1 MTKPKKP
8 AGPAAPPKAAPRDDE
23 FSDDADPGDFEP
35 LPGEGEPEA
44 EPVLLLEDADGEA
57 DLEAGLPD
65 DAEAELDLA
74 LPEAEDAPPG
84 DGEEEVESDDL
95 DGDGDGDGDDR
106 EPTEDE
112 IDEVDE
118 DEAEAGL
125 AAAEMPDDSVRMYLK
140 EIGRVQLLDS
150 DREIWL
156 ATLMLAEDRLGQLRA
171 QNATTASDTAHSA
184 AAMCLTLFEELHI
197 NWDRLGEELR
207 RHKQEPFDLVRL
219 VREVQALRLNWNSDA
234 PSYLRQRLDNGLWG
248 RDKHWEKVAQ
258 LAFEIFV
265 GLYLFPEAT
274 QNKFC
279 DYLVKHSGRKAGF
292 PEKRTFKTWLP
303 DTAEIE
309 TEFAAMLRRADEA
322 NKALIRANLRL
333 VVSVAK
339 RYIGRGIS
347 LLDLIQE
354 GNIGLLRAV
363 EKFDPT
369 KGFKFS
375 TYATWWIRQAI
386 TRAIADQART
396 IRIPVHMVETI
407 NRLMRIQRR
416 LQQELGREPTSE
428 EVALELDLLLPEEAA
443 AIRQARAGGE
453 RLDPALDRQLRR
465 AAAKVRRIIRIA
477 QEPMS
482 LETPVGAEES
492 SSLGDFIVDETVP
505 APAEAASRQLL
516 KEQVQNALAILTDR
530 EREVL
535 EMRFGLKDGQDH
547 TLEEVGQHFRVTRE
561 RIRQIEA
568 KALRKLR
575 HPTRSRALRDYLG

>member
-1 MTKPKKP
+1 MTPKRTT
-8 AGPAAPPKAAPRDDE
+8 GPKAQPNNSESEYFAENDSDE
-23 FSDDADPGDFEP
+23 LGEFDAALPEGPSEAFEP
-35 LPGEGEPEA
+35 LE
-44 EPVLLLEDADGEA
+44 EA
-57 DLEAGLPD
+57 DQDHGRLDIEEVAA
-65 DAEAELDLA
+65 AEAET
-74 LPEAEDAPPG
+74 ED
-84 DGEEEVESDDL
+84 ELESDETES
-95 DGDGDGDGDDR
+95 DGDDR
-106 EPTEDE
+106 EPAEDE
-112 IDEVDE
+112 FEEIEEEELEV
-118 DEAEAGL
+118 EAGAGL
-125 AAAEMPDDSVRMYLK
+125 AEMPDDSVRMYLK

-156 ATLMLAEDRLGQLRA
+156 STQMLAEDRLVQMRA
-171 QNATTASDTAHSA
+171 QSVKNKDLLTHSDMLLALFDDLLVNWEH
-184 AAMCLTLFEELHI
+184 LTE
-197 NWDRLGEELR
+197 GVK
-207 RHKQEPFDLVRL
+207 RHPKQAPLDLCQL
-219 VREVQALRLNWNSDA
+219 IREVETLRVDWNSDKR
-234 PSYLRQRLDNGLWG
+234 SYLRPWLDNGLWG
-248 RDKHWEKVAQ
+248 RDKNWEKVAQ
-258 LAFEIFV
+258 QAFEIFV
-265 GLYLFPEAT
+265 ALYMFPAT
-274 QNKFC
+274 VQAKLYEHINRHQTKKKDDKF
-279 DYLVKHSGRKAGF
+279 F
-292 PEKRTFKTWLP
+292 PTRRTFQAWLP
-303 DTAEIE
+303 DEVDIE
-309 TEFAAMLRRADEA
+309 AEFAAMLQRANEA
-322 NKALIRANLRL
+322 SNALSHANLRL

-339 RYIGRGIS
+339 RYIGRGINF
-347 LLDLIQE
+347 LDLIQE

-416 LQQELGREPTSE
+416 LQQELGREPNSD
-428 EVALELDLLLPEEAA
+428 EVAIELDLLLPEETA
-443 AIRQARAGGE
+443 AIRQARASGE
-453 RLDPALDRQLRR
+453 RLDPALERQLRR

-492 SSLGDFIVDETVP
+492 SLLGDFIEDETVP

-516 KEQVQNALAILTDR
+516 KEQVQNALSILTDR

>member
-1 MTKPKKP
+1 MKPKRT
-8 AGPAAPPKAAPRDDE
+8 AGPNAHAQNENPDE
-23 FSDDADPGDFEP
+23 FTDGEELNDFEAGGP
-35 LPGEGEPEA
+35 DTRAELFGALDEG
-44 EPVLLLEDADGEA
+44 
-57 DLEAGLPD
+57 
-65 DAEAELDLA
+65 ELDLA
-74 LPEAEDAPPG
+74 RPGADDAAVG
-84 DGEEEVESDDL
+84 DTD
-95 DGDGDGDGDDR
+95 
-106 EPTEDE
+106 
-112 IDEVDE
+112 DEVDGDETDAYADEREPSNDEFE
-118 DEAEAGL
+118 DIEEEDL
-125 AAAEMPDDSVRMYLK
+125 EVDPTPSLAEMPDDSVRMYLK

-156 ATLMLAEDRLGQLRA
+156 ATQMMAQDRVMQLRA
-171 QNATTASDTAHSA
+171 GGSKSKGPLTYAD
-184 AAMCLTLFEELHI
+184 MCVTLFDDMVEV
-197 NWDRLGEELR
+197 WRRLQDDVR
-207 RHKQEPFDLVRL
+207 KHKRALVDLCQL
-219 VREVQALRLNWNSDA
+219 TREAQALRTDWNSDA
-234 PSYLRQRLDNGLWG
+234 PSYLRHWLDNGMWG
-248 RDKHWEKVAQ
+248 RDKSWEKVAQ
-258 LAFEIFV
+258 LAFELFV
-265 GLYLFPEAT
+265 TLYLFPLSVQEHLYEHVT
-274 QNKFC
+274 RNQKKK
-279 DYLVKHSGRKAGF
+279 DDDHLL
-292 PEKRTFKTWLP
+292 PTPRTFKTWLP
-303 DTAEIE
+303 SEADIE
-309 TEFAAMLRRADEA
+309 TEFAGMQRRGEEA
-322 NKALIRANLRL
+322 NQALSHANLRL

-339 RYIGRGIS
+339 RYIGRGINF
-347 LLDLIQE
+347 LDLIQE

-369 KGFKFS
+369 KGYKFS

-407 NRLMRIQRR
+407 NRLMRVQRR

-428 EVALELDLLLPEEAA
+428 EIALELDMLLPEEVA
-443 AIRQARAGGE
+443 AIREARTGGL
-453 RLDPALDRQLRR
+453 RLDPAHDRQLRR

-492 SSLGDFIVDETVP
+492 SLLGDFIEDETVP

-516 KEQVQNALAILTDR
+516 KEQVQNALSILTDR

-575 HPTRSRALRDYLG
+575 HPSRSKRLKSFIEG

>member
-1 MTKPKKP
+1 MDMTPKRTTAPNAEPKNSDSEYFAEGEGDELNEFDVALP
-8 AGPAAPPKAAPRDDE
+8 EGPGEAE
-23 FSDDADPGDFEP
+23 VFEP
-35 LPGEGEPEA
+35 LE
-44 EPVLLLEDADGEA
+44 EA
-57 DLEAGLPD
+57 DVEPGRLEID
-65 DAEAELDLA
+65 EAAASET
-74 LPEAEDAPPG
+74 ETED
-84 DGEEEVESDDL
+84 EVESDEAETDEREPSEDEFEEIEEEDL
-95 DGDGDGDGDDR
+95 DLESG
-106 EPTEDE
+106 P
-112 IDEVDE
+112 
-118 DEAEAGL
+118 AM
-125 AAAEMPDDSVRMYLK
+125 AEMPDDSVRMYLK

-156 ATLMLAEDRLGQLRA
+156 ATQMLAEDRVVQLRA
-171 QNATTASDTAHSA
+171 QNAKNKGSLTHTE
-184 AAMCLTLFEELHI
+184 MLLTLFDDLLV
-197 NWDRLGEELR
+197 NWEHLVEGVK
-207 RHKQEPFDLVRL
+207 RHKQDPLDLRQL
-219 VREVQALRLNWNSDA
+219 IHEAQALRVDWNSDVR
-234 PSYLRQRLDNGLWG
+234 SYLRPWLDNGLWG
-248 RDKHWEKVAQ
+248 RDKNWEKVAQ
-258 LAFEIFV
+258 QAFEIFV
-265 GLYLFPEAT
+265 VLYLFPASV
-274 QNKFC
+274 Q
-279 DYLVKHSGRKAGF
+279 VKLYEHINRQQTKKKDDKIF
-292 PEKRTFKTWLP
+292 PTRRTFQSWLP
-303 DTAEIE
+303 DDATIE
-309 TEFAAMLRRADEA
+309 AEFASMLQRADEA

-339 RYIGRGIS
+339 RYIGRGINF
-347 LLDLIQE
+347 LDLIQE

-416 LQQELGREPTSE
+416 LQQELGREPNSD
-428 EVALELDLLLPEEAA
+428 EVALELDLLLPEETA
-443 AIRQARAGGE
+443 AIRQAKASGE
-453 RLDPALDRQLRR
+453 RLDPNLERQLRR
-465 AAAKVRRIIRIA
+465 AAAKVRRIVRIA

-492 SSLGDFIVDETVP
+492 SLLGDFIEDETVP

-516 KEQVQNALAILTDR
+516 KEQVQNALSILTDR

>member
-1 MTKPKKP
+1 MTPKRTTAPNAEPKNSDSEYFAEGEGDELNEFDVALP
-8 AGPAAPPKAAPRDDE
+8 EGPGEAE
-23 FSDDADPGDFEP
+23 VFEP
-35 LPGEGEPEA
+35 LE
-44 EPVLLLEDADGEA
+44 EA
-57 DLEAGLPD
+57 DVEPGRLEID
-65 DAEAELDLA
+65 EAAASET
-74 LPEAEDAPPG
+74 ETED
-84 DGEEEVESDDL
+84 EVESDEAETDEREPSEDEFEEIEEEDL
-95 DGDGDGDGDDR
+95 DLESG
-106 EPTEDE
+106 P
-112 IDEVDE
+112 
-118 DEAEAGL
+118 AM
-125 AAAEMPDDSVRMYLK
+125 AEMPDDSVRMYLK

-156 ATLMLAEDRLGQLRA
+156 ATQMLAEDRVVQLRA
-171 QNATTASDTAHSA
+171 QNAKNKGSLTHTE
-184 AAMCLTLFEELHI
+184 MLLTLFDDLLV
-197 NWDRLGEELR
+197 NWEHLVEGVK
-207 RHKQEPFDLVRL
+207 RHKQDPLDLRQL
-219 VREVQALRLNWNSDA
+219 IHEAQALRVDWNSDVR
-234 PSYLRQRLDNGLWG
+234 SYLRPWLDNGLWG
-248 RDKHWEKVAQ
+248 RDKNWEKVAQ
-258 LAFEIFV
+258 QAFEIFV
-265 GLYLFPEAT
+265 VLYLFPASVQVKLYEHINRQ
-274 QNKFC
+274 QNKKNSEK
-279 DYLVKHSGRKAGF
+279 LF
-292 PEKRTFKTWLP
+292 PTRRTFQSWLP
-303 DTAEIE
+303 DDAAIDAE
-309 TEFAAMLRRADEA
+309 FVAMLQRADEA

-339 RYIGRGIS
+339 RYIGRGINF
-347 LLDLIQE
+347 LDLIQE

-416 LQQELGREPTSE
+416 LQQELGREPNSD
-428 EVALELDLLLPEEAA
+428 EVALELDLLLPEETA
-443 AIRQARAGGE
+443 AIRQAKASGE
-453 RLDPALDRQLRR
+453 RLDPNLERQLRR
-465 AAAKVRRIIRIA
+465 AAAKVRRILRIA

-492 SSLGDFIVDETVP
+492 SLLGDFIEDETVP

-516 KEQVQNALAILTDR
+516 KEQVQNALSILTDR

>member
-1 MTKPKKP
+1 MTPKRTTAPNAEPKNSESEYFAEGDGDELNEFDTALP
-8 AGPAAPPKAAPRDDE
+8 GGPTEAE
-23 FSDDADPGDFEP
+23 SFEP
-35 LPGEGEPEA
+35 LEEADPEPGRLEVDEATASEA
-44 EPVLLLEDADGEA
+44 E
-57 DLEAGLPD
+57 
-65 DAEAELDLA
+65 
-74 LPEAEDAPPG
+74 
-84 DGEEEVESDDL
+84 S
-95 DGDGDGDGDDR
+95 
-106 EPTEDE
+106 
-112 IDEVDE
+112 E
-118 DEAEAGL
+118 DEAEGDEAETDGDEREPSEDEFEEIEEEDL
-125 AAAEMPDDSVRMYLK
+125 DVESGAAMAEMPDDSVRMYLK

-156 ATLMLAEDRLGQLRA
+156 ATQMLAEDRVVQLRA
-171 QNATTASDTAHSA
+171 QNAKNKGS
-184 AAMCLTLFEELHI
+184 LTHTEMLLSLFDDLLV
-197 NWDRLGEELR
+197 NWEHLTEGVK
-207 RHKQEPFDLVRL
+207 RHKQAPLDLCQL
-219 VREVQALRLNWNSDA
+219 IHEAQALRVDWNSDVR
-234 PSYLRQRLDNGLWG
+234 SYLRPWLDNGLWG
-248 RDKHWEKVAQ
+248 RDKNWEKVAQ
-258 LAFEIFV
+258 QAFEIFV
-265 GLYLFPEAT
+265 VLYLFPVSVQSKLYEHINRQQT
-274 QNKFC
+274 KKK
-279 DYLVKHSGRKAGF
+279 DEKLF
-292 PEKRTFKTWLP
+292 PTRRTFQSWLP
-303 DTAEIE
+303 DDAAIE
-309 TEFAAMLRRADEA
+309 AEFAAMLQRADEA

-339 RYIGRGIS
+339 RYIGRGINF
-347 LLDLIQE
+347 LDLIQE

-386 TRAIADQART
+386 TSAIADQART

-416 LQQELGREPTSE
+416 LQQELGREPNSD
-428 EVALELDLLLPEEAA
+428 EVALELDLLLPEETA
-443 AIRQARAGGE
+443 AIRQAKASGE
-453 RLDPALDRQLRR
+453 RLDPNLERQLRR

-492 SSLGDFIVDETVP
+492 SLLGDFIEDETVP

-516 KEQVQNALAILTDR
+516 KEQVQNALSILTDR

>member
-1 MTKPKKP
+1 MKDTDTMGPNPPAKKN
-8 AGPAAPPKAAPRDDE
+8 RDDFFPEGDDVAE
-23 FSDDADPGDFEP
+23 FDGTPGDSGPDLFS
-35 LPGEGEPEA
+35 A
-44 EPVLLLEDADGEA
+44 ADEA
-57 DLEAGLPD
+57 DLDLGR
-65 DAEAELDLA
+65 AESEETLAAEGEDELDL
-74 LPEAEDAPPG
+74 E
-84 DGEEEVESDDL
+84 DGEVY
-95 DGDGDGDGDDR
+95 GDEH
-106 EPTEDE
+106 EPTDEEFEDLE
-112 IDEVDE
+112 EEELDVEVGP
-118 DEAEAGL
+118 AL
-125 AAAEMPDDSVRMYLK
+125 AEMPDDSVRMYLK

-156 ATLMLAEDRLGQLRA
+156 ATQMLAADRIIQLRA
-171 QNATTASDTAHSA
+171 QRHGETCPPGEI
-184 AAMCLTLFEELHI
+184 CLELFDDI
-197 NWDRLGEELR
+197 NEAWQRLRDEAR
-207 RHKQEPFDLVRL
+207 KHKKEPLDLAQL
-219 VREVQALRLNWNSDA
+219 IREAQALREDWDSDE
-234 PSYLRQRLDNGLWG
+234 PSYLRQWLDNGLWG
-248 RDKHWEKVAQ
+248 RDKGWEKVAQ
-258 LAFEIFV
+258 QAFNLFV
-265 GLYLFPEAT
+265 SLYLLPVRLQEKLHDHIGRSLSKKKAEAKLFPT
-274 QNKFC
+274 
-279 DYLVKHSGRKAGF
+279 R
-292 PEKRTFKTWLP
+292 RTFHAWLP
-303 DTAEIE
+303 PDSDVEAEFE
-309 TEFAAMLRRADEA
+309 AVLRRGEEA
-322 NKALIRANLRL
+322 NKSLIRANLRL

-339 RYIGRGIS
+339 RYIGRGINF
-347 LLDLIQE
+347 LDLIQE

-369 KGFKFS
+369 KGYKFS

-428 EVALELDLLLPEEAA
+428 EVALELDLLLPEEVN
-443 AIRQARAGGE
+443 AIRESRARGE

-492 SSLGDFIVDETVP
+492 SLLGDFIEDETVP

-516 KEQVQNALAILTDR
+516 KEQVQNALSILTDR

>member
-1 MTKPKKP
+1 MDMTPKRTIGP
-8 AGPAAPPKAAPRDDE
+8 NGQPQNNETEYYPEGEVDRDGDELGDFDLPTPEAQAEAFEPLEEADQEPGRLELDEAAAVEAEAEDELESDEGDGESEEPEPSDDDFEEIEEEALDVEAGPA
-23 FSDDADPGDFEP
+23 
-35 LPGEGEPEA
+35 L
-44 EPVLLLEDADGEA
+44 
-57 DLEAGLPD
+57 
-65 DAEAELDLA
+65 
-74 LPEAEDAPPG
+74 
-84 DGEEEVESDDL
+84 
-95 DGDGDGDGDDR
+95 
-106 EPTEDE
+106 
-112 IDEVDE
+112 
-118 DEAEAGL
+118 
-125 AAAEMPDDSVRMYLK
+125 AEMPDDSVRMYLK

-156 ATLMLAEDRLGQLRA
+156 ATQMLAEDRLVQLRA
-171 QNATTASDTAHSA
+171 QSA
-184 AAMCLTLFEELHI
+184 KNKGVLTHADMCLTLFDDLLV
-197 NWDRLGEELR
+197 NWEHLIEGVK
-207 RHKQEPFDLVRL
+207 RHPKQAPLDLCQL
-219 VREVQALRLNWNSDA
+219 IKEAQALRVDWNSDQR
-234 PSYLRQRLDNGLWG
+234 SYLRPWLDNGLWG
-248 RDKHWEKVAQ
+248 RDKNWEKVAQ
-258 LAFEIFV
+258 HAFEIFV
-265 GLYLFPEAT
+265 GLYLFP
-274 QNKFC
+274 
-279 DYLVKHSGRKAGF
+279 AGVQTHLYEHINRHQAKKKDDRIF
-292 PEKRTFKTWLP
+292 PTRRTFQSWLP
-303 DTAEIE
+303 DEAAIE
-309 TEFAAMLRRADEA
+309 AEFAAMLQRADEA

-339 RYIGRGIS
+339 RYIGRGINF
-347 LLDLIQE
+347 LDLIQE

-416 LQQELGREPTSE
+416 LQQELGREATSD
-428 EVALELDLLLPEEAA
+428 EVALELDLLLPEETA
-443 AIRQARAGGE
+443 AIRQARSNGE
-453 RLDPALDRQLRR
+453 RLDPALERQLRR

-492 SSLGDFIVDETVP
+492 SLLGDFIEDETVP

-516 KEQVQNALAILTDR
+516 KEQVQNALSILTDR

>member
-1 MTKPKKP
+1 MDMTPKRTTGPNAQPKNNETEYFAEGDSDELTNFDAASP
-8 AGPAAPPKAAPRDDE
+8 ATAGE
-23 FSDDADPGDFEP
+23 SFEP
-35 LPGEGEPEA
+35 LEATDLGPGRSEGDEVATVEA
-44 EPVLLLEDADGEA
+44 EEELESDEADTDGET
-57 DLEAGLPD
+57 G
-65 DAEAELDLA
+65 
-74 LPEAEDAPPG
+74 
-84 DGEEEVESDDL
+84 
-95 DGDGDGDGDDR
+95 DR
-106 EPTEDE
+106 EPSEDDFEE
-112 IDEVDE
+112 IEE
-118 DEAEAGL
+118 DLDVESGPGL
-125 AAAEMPDDSVRMYLK
+125 AEMPDDSVRMYLK

-156 ATLMLAEDRLGQLRA
+156 ATQMLAEDRVVQLRA
-171 QNATTASDTAHSA
+171 QSA
-184 AAMCLTLFEELHI
+184 KTKLPLTHAEMLLTLFDDLLV
-197 NWDRLGEELR
+197 NWEHLIEGVK
-207 RHKQEPFDLVRL
+207 RHKQNPLDLCQL
-219 VREVQALRLNWNSDA
+219 ILEAQALRLDWNSDK
-234 PSYLRQRLDNGLWG
+234 PSYLRRWLENGLWG
-248 RDKHWEKVAQ
+248 RDKNWEKIAQ
-258 LAFEIFV
+258 QAFEIYV
-265 GLYLFPEAT
+265 VLYLFPSTLQTKLYEHINRHQT
-274 QNKFC
+274 KKKDDKF
-279 DYLVKHSGRKAGF
+279 F
-292 PEKRTFKTWLP
+292 PTRRTFQSWLP
-303 DTAEIE
+303 DEATIE
-309 TEFAAMLRRADEA
+309 AEFAAMLQRADEA

-339 RYIGRGIS
+339 RYIGRGINF
-347 LLDLIQE
+347 LDLIQE

-416 LQQELGREPTSE
+416 LQQELGREPNSD
-428 EVALELDLLLPEEAA
+428 EVALELDLLLPEETA
-443 AIRQARAGGE
+443 AIRQARASGD

-492 SSLGDFIVDETVP
+492 SLLGDFIVDESVP

-516 KEQVQNALAILTDR
+516 KEQVQNALSILTDR

>member
-1 MTKPKKP
+1 MTPKRLTEPNAQPKSSESEYF
-8 AGPAAPPKAAPRDDE
+8 AEGDGDELNEFDAASPEIQAEA
-23 FSDDADPGDFEP
+23 FEP
-35 LPGEGEPEA
+35 LEEADQEPGRLEIDEAVTAEA
-44 EPVLLLEDADGEA
+44 EPED
-57 DLEAGLPD
+57 DLEG
-65 DAEAELDLA
+65 
-74 LPEAEDAPPG
+74 EDV
-84 DGEEEVESDDL
+84 DG
-95 DGDGDGDGDDR
+95 
-106 EPTEDE
+106 
-112 IDEVDE
+112 EVDE
-118 DEAEAGL
+118 REPSENDFEEIEEEDLDVEVGPSL
-125 AAAEMPDDSVRMYLK
+125 AEMPDDSVRMYLK

-156 ATLMLAEDRLGQLRA
+156 ATRMLAEDRLVQLRA
-171 QNATTASDTAHSA
+171 QSA
-184 AAMCLTLFEELHI
+184 KNKGQLTHAEMCLILFDDLLV
-197 NWDRLGEELR
+197 NWEHLTEGVK
-207 RHKQEPFDLVRL
+207 RHKQQPLDLCQL
-219 VREVQALRLNWNSDA
+219 IREAQALRIDWNSDQR
-234 PSYLRQRLDNGLWG
+234 SYLRPWLDNGLWG
-248 RDKHWEKVAQ
+248 RDKNWEKVAQ
-258 LAFEIFV
+258 QAFEIFV
-265 GLYLFPEAT
+265 VLYLFPASVQTRLYEHINRHQA
-274 QNKFC
+274 KKK
-279 DYLVKHSGRKAGF
+279 DDKPF
-292 PEKRTFKTWLP
+292 PTRRTFQSWLP
-303 DTAEIE
+303 DEAEIE
-309 TEFAAMLRRADEA
+309 AEFAAMLRRAREA
-322 NKALIRANLRL
+322 STALSHANLRL

-339 RYIGRGIS
+339 RYIGRGINF
-347 LLDLIQE
+347 LDLIQE

-416 LQQELGREPTSE
+416 LQQELGREPNSD
-428 EVALELDLLLPEEAA
+428 EVALELDLLLPEETA
-443 AIRQARAGGE
+443 AIRQARASGE
-453 RLDPALDRQLRR
+453 RLDPALERQLRR

-492 SSLGDFIVDETVP
+492 SLLGDFIEDESVP

-516 KEQVQNALAILTDR
+516 KEQVQNALSILTDR

>member
-1 MTKPKKP
+1 MTPKRTTAPNAEPKNSESEYFAEGDGDELNESDAALP
-8 AGPAAPPKAAPRDDE
+8 EGPTEAE
-23 FSDDADPGDFEP
+23 SFEP
-35 LPGEGEPEA
+35 LEEADPEPGRLEVDEATTSEA
-44 EPVLLLEDADGEA
+44 EG
-57 DLEAGLPD
+57 
-65 DAEAELDLA
+65 
-74 LPEAEDAPPG
+74 
-84 DGEEEVESDDL
+84 
-95 DGDGDGDGDDR
+95 
-106 EPTEDE
+106 
-112 IDEVDE
+112 E
-118 DEAEAGL
+118 DEAEGDDAETDGDEREPSEDEFEEIEEEDL
-125 AAAEMPDDSVRMYLK
+125 DVESGAAMAEMPDDSVRMYLK

-156 ATLMLAEDRLGQLRA
+156 ATQMLAEDRVVQLRA
-171 QNATTASDTAHSA
+171 QNAKNKGS
-184 AAMCLTLFEELHI
+184 LTHTEMLLSLFDDLLV
-197 NWDRLGEELR
+197 NWEHLTEGVK
-207 RHKQEPFDLVRL
+207 RHKQAPLDLCQL
-219 VREVQALRLNWNSDA
+219 IHEAQALRVDWNSDVR
-234 PSYLRQRLDNGLWG
+234 SYLRPWLDNGLWG
-248 RDKHWEKVAQ
+248 RDKNWEKVAQ
-258 LAFEIFV
+258 QAFEIFV
-265 GLYLFPEAT
+265 VLYLFPVSVQSKLYEHINRQQT
-274 QNKFC
+274 KKK
-279 DYLVKHSGRKAGF
+279 DEKLF
-292 PEKRTFKTWLP
+292 PTRRTFQSWLP
-303 DTAEIE
+303 DDAAIE
-309 TEFAAMLRRADEA
+309 AEFAAMLQRADEA

-339 RYIGRGIS
+339 RYIGRGINF
-347 LLDLIQE
+347 LDLIQE

-416 LQQELGREPTSE
+416 LQQELGREPNSD
-428 EVALELDLLLPEEAA
+428 EVALELDLLLPEETA
-443 AIRQARAGGE
+443 AIRQAKASGE
-453 RLDPALDRQLRR
+453 RLDANLDRQLRR

-492 SSLGDFIVDETVP
+492 SLLGDFIEDETVP

-516 KEQVQNALAILTDR
+516 KEQVQNALSILTDR